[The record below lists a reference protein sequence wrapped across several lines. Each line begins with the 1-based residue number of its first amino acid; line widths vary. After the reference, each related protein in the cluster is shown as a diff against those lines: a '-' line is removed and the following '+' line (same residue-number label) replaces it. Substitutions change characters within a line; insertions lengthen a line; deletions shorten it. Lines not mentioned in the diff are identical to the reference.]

1 MAFALIAGINAVV
14 ISESPIREI
23 QLFARAGL
31 PGGISASDIP
41 FKCVTTCAP
50 AVKDGVDCGASNMTC
65 LCAPEVLQ
73 DDLSPCFDCIAQA
86 TPSLLSSLQTAAE
99 TIVQGCNAAGV
110 DADDIEVDGGDD
122 TEDGNSG
129 ESDTGGTDTGDSSTG
144 DSSPEEDGDEPT
156 ETGETSPA
164 AATPAAHTPAGS
176 SSSPSAS
183 GKSGTTTSPSSHKS
197 AGTRSALPVLHSLFM
212 VVGLSIISSL
222 S

>member
-122 TEDGNSG
+122 TEDGDSG
-129 ESDTGGTDTGDSSTG
+129 ESDTGDSN
-144 DSSPEEDGDEPT
+144 PEEDGDEPT
-156 ETGETSPA
+156 EAGETSPA
-164 AATPAAHTPAGS
+164 AATPAVHTPAGS

-183 GKSGTTTSPSSHKS
+183 GKSGTTTSSSSHKS
-197 AGTRSALPVLHSLFM
+197 AGIRSALPVLHSLFM